1 MNREE
6 YLNELQKY
14 LKKLPHEDYL
24 DAMDYFTEY
33 FDEAGDENEQA
44 IIHELGSPKKAAND
58 VLNQLLQKQAPNW
71 SSKQTLGL
79 ISLAILAAPIGIPLA
94 MTLFMLVLTAI
105 LLFFSLLLTI
115 VSLMIAGILV
125 SGKLVLRGIVALP
138 FSLSGGLLLIGLGVL
153 LFGFGCI
160 CILVLPKIWQ
170 TGKKTILKFLA
181 LFTSRKKVLA

>member
-6 YLNELQKY
+6 NLNELQKY

-44 IIHELGSPKKAAND
+44 IIRELGSPKQAAND
-58 VLNQLLQKQAPNW
+58 VLNQLLQKQASNW
-71 SSKQTLGL
+71 TSKQTLGL

-94 MTLFMLVLTAI
+94 LTLFMLVLTAI

-160 CILVLPKIWQ
+160 CTLVLPKIWQ